1 MSHQVSMSAVPDSRN
16 ICACLFVSVLCP
28 SEQKFLLGLHPSCA
42 CLSVSVSCPN
52 RLSSFTGTCC
62 SESVNLH
69 SSLVLC
75 ANKPVFGQAPVFSPA
90 SNHHVI
96 VDSSRRHCVTSPIR
110 RVVNTPSRRHV
121 VNTSLVLELVSL
133 AKLASLASRLLASK
147 LVSRIASASPLPV
160 APPMAR
166 IASAS
171 SSSRL
176 GLVEL
181 YRASWLCTKLPWR
194 ESRPLVE
201 RATRTPTSRN
211 T

>member
-1 MSHQVSMSAVPDSRN
+1 MSAVPDSRN

-90 SNHHVI
+90 SNHHI
-96 VDSSRRHCVTSPIR
+96 VDSPRRHCLTSPLR
-110 RVVNTPSRRHV
+110 RVVNSPSRRHV
-121 VNTSLVLELVSL
+121 VNM
-133 AKLASLASRLLASK
+133 SRCRSN
-147 LVSRIASASPLPV
+147 
-160 APPMAR
+160 
-166 IASAS
+166 
-171 SSSRL
+171 
-176 GLVEL
+176 L
-181 YRASWLCTKLPWR
+181 YRG
-194 ESRPLVE
+194 SRPLV
-201 RATRTPTSRN
+201 RLPWRLPWRGSRPLVRRVALDLWDCIGHRGCVRSSRGGN
-211 T
+211 RVHSSSVLLGRRQAAILS

>member
-1 MSHQVSMSAVPDSRN
+1 MSAVPDSRN

-110 RVVNTPSRRHV
+110 RVVNTPSIRHV
-121 VNTSLVLELVSL
+121 VNTSL
-133 AKLASLASRLLASK
+133 
-147 LVSRIASASPLPV
+147 
-160 APPMAR
+160 MAR